1 MTPILSRPL
10 LAALV
15 LILLLAQP
23 AQAQENLPIN
33 AFVGTFSGSGIAEGS
48 DPLYS
53 PDTVRDMDV
62 VIRTNGTGFEITWT
76 TVVRSADGK
85 AKRKMETVAFQQNGG
100 SRFTAPTRQDAMAP
114 GGLAWAGI
122 EGPTL
127 NVYILTIEDNGGYAL
142 QRYARTLSGR
152 GMELMF
158 TRTADG
164 ENRRLV
170 KGLLVKTAK

>member
-1 MTPILSRPL
+1 MTPMLSRPL
-10 LAALV
+10 LAALTLV
-15 LILLLAQP
+15 LLLARP
-23 AQAQENLPIN
+23 ATAQENLPIA

-48 DPLYS
+48 DPLYA

-62 VIRTNGTGFEITWT
+62 VIRASGAGFEIAWT
-76 TVVRSADGK
+76 TVVRSASGK
-85 AKRKMETVAFQQNGG
+85 AKRKMETLAFQGDG
-100 SRFTAPTRQDAMAP
+100 ASRFIAPTRRDAMAP
-114 GGLAWAGI
+114 DGLAWAGI
-122 EGPTL
+122 EGSTL

-164 ENRRLV
+164 EDRRLV